1 MKLTPDSTVVAS
13 GSLVSADIGEGEVI
27 LLHLENGRYFGL
39 HEVSARVWKLL
50 ENPITVREIE
60 RVLLDEYEI
69 EVERCHDEVL
79 RLLSDLLDEGLVEVT
94 DPGSGG

>member
-1 MKLTPDSTVVAS
+1 MELTSDSTVVAS

-39 HEVSARVWKLL
+39 QEVSARVWKLL

-79 RLLSDLLDEGLVEVT
+79 RLLSDLLDEGLVEVS
-94 DPGSGG
+94 DAGSGG